1 MIYHVIIGT
10 EPAALPKIQSFLKS
24 FLMPCH
30 NGFTFAEVWYL
41 TSIPLILML
50 TTVASLPNHETVD
63 LRHF

>member
-1 MIYHVIIGT
+1 MIYHAIIGT
-10 EPAALPKIQSFLKS
+10 EPVTHPEIQSFLKF
-24 FLMPCH
+24 FLMPCC

-50 TTVASLPNHETVD
+50 TTVASLSNHGTVD